1 MNKMLAK
8 DYVRFLASEA
18 GWSSWEHWC
27 VDSQRCGT
35 STECNGSNTLYIVI
49 IVLLIVGVLGC
60 WLIWIIIIYW
70 RRYIYTFNCYRKR
83 FRKQLEQIKKEA
95 MQHVTKKRRRRGIS
109 IGFLVPKII
118 PMRTAEVRD
127 SVELDKLNLIN
138 RDLYKEVMKQN
149 PSFELLFEKNLP
161 SSAYDFSDM
170 SSKFLIKL
178 ISMFIYKK

>member
-1 MNKMLAK
+1 
-8 DYVRFLASEA
+8 
-18 GWSSWEHWC
+18 
-27 VDSQRCGT
+27 
-35 STECNGSNTLYIVI
+35 
-49 IVLLIVGVLGC
+49 
-60 WLIWIIIIYW
+60 
-70 RRYIYTFNCYRKR
+70 
-83 FRKQLEQIKKEA
+83 
-95 MQHVTKKRRRRGIS
+95 
-109 IGFLVPKII
+109 
-118 PMRTAEVRD
+118 MRTAEVRD